1 MLGAGTYVTG
11 TGGWRSAAAEEEY
24 YRLQITQL
32 SSADGVLLADAIY
45 VQVVNVKTD
54 KFVLVKGT
62 EDSVVWPR
70 EGEWFGAMDPADP
83 WGTVLPMNQTAWYAL
98 EAPTPRPSLSL
109 SVTELSLPPHLLLA
123 RPHRYLEDKFGLRT
137 ADEAGKIF
145 FESFDGDHLQFTT
158 AELEGWLDK
167 YFST

>member
-1 MLGAGTYVTG
+1 
-11 TGGWRSAAAEEEY
+11 
-24 YRLQITQL
+24 
-32 SSADGVLLADAIY
+32 
-45 VQVVNVKTD
+45 
-54 KFVLVKGT
+54 
-62 EDSVVWPR
+62 
-70 EGEWFGAMDPADP
+70 
-83 WGTVLPMNQTAWYAL
+83 
-98 EAPTPRPSLSL
+98 
-109 SVTELSLPPHLLLA
+109 LPPHLLLA